1 MQNEK
6 WTVGLAVFLVI
17 AAAATLFIWIPND
30 IETGVVET
38 FRRRV
43 TIGDAM
49 APTMVAAALLVVSI
63 LMGVTAYFGGR
74 QQKHAAKAGL
84 DKQSFTFLLR
94 LTIAVGLGLGLMVYT
109 GPVIVDIINSFG
121 GEIGTY
127 RHLKAAFPYKYL
139 GYVLGGFFM
148 VFGLIR
154 VVENRFSASAA
165 WASIIAV
172 LVLTILYDVPFENL
186 LLPPNGDH

>member
-1 MQNEK
+1 
-6 WTVGLAVFLVI
+6 
-17 AAAATLFIWIPND
+17 
-30 IETGVVET
+30 
-38 FRRRV
+38 
-43 TIGDAM
+43 
-49 APTMVAAALLVVSI
+49 
-63 LMGVTAYFGGR
+63 
-74 QQKHAAKAGL
+74 
-84 DKQSFTFLLR
+84 
-94 LTIAVGLGLGLMVYT
+94 
-109 GPVIVDIINSFG
+109 
-121 GEIGTY
+121 
-127 RHLKAAFPYKYL
+127 FPYKYL